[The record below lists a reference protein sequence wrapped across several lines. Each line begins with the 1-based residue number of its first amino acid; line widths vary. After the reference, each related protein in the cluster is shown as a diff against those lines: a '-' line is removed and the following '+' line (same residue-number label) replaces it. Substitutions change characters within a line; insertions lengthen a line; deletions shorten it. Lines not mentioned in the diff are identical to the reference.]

1 MRRYI
6 PHVHLASAR
15 AMYRY
20 ILRSTWYEIMMSI
33 AHHTLQ
39 CSSYD
44 TTQSQITKWNR
55 YSLEAQYTY
64 LQTKNTTTKRK
75 QKKPQTNVVNP
86 PCIHTPSLPRYS
98 PITPTHQ
105 ATAHPNRITTI
116 NPSANV
122 SNHQRLSC
130 SPRYRLTRVHAL
142 ESLEGLR
149 RL

>member
-1 MRRYI
+1 
-6 PHVHLASAR
+6 VHLASAR

-20 ILRSTWYEIMMSI
+20 ILRSTWYEIVMSI
-33 AHHTLQ
+33 AHRKLQ

-64 LQTKNTTTKRK
+64 LQTKKDDNKGE
-75 QKKPQTNVVNP
+75 KKEKPRTNVVNP
-86 PCIHTPSLPRYS
+86 SCIHTPSLPRYS
-98 PITPTHQ
+98 SIAPTRQ
-105 ATAHPNRITTI
+105 ATARPNHLTTLD
-116 NPSANV
+116 PSANV

-142 ESLEGLR
+142 ESLGGLR